1 MKKIAIIAVLAV
13 MALTAVAQANQD
25 PYYAR
30 RATLFDELPIG
41 KKDIVMLG
49 NSLTDGCEFNE
60 LLGNRHIKNRGIVGD
75 IVQGLIDRIGPIIE
89 GQPK

>member
-1 MKKIAIIAVLAV
+1 MKKIVIVVVTALIC
-13 MALTAVAQANQD
+13 LTAAAQANQD

-49 NSLTDGCEFNE
+49 SSTASGPLS
-60 LLGNRHIKNRGIVGD
+60 RGSHASYSS
-75 IVQGLIDRIGPIIE
+75 
-89 GQPK
+89 

>member
-1 MKKIAIIAVLAV
+1 MKKIAIIAVLAL

-30 RATLFDELPIG
+30 RATLFDELPVG

-60 LLGNRHIKNRGIVGD
+60 LLGNRHIKNRGIVARSALTSKAATWP
-75 IVQGLIDRIGPIIE
+75 VRR
-89 GQPK
+89 

>member
-1 MKKIAIIAVLAV
+1 MRKLATLAVLALV
-13 MALTAVAQANQD
+13 CLTALGQANQD

-49 NSLTDGCEFNE
+49 NSLTDGCE
-60 LLGNRHIKNRGIVGD
+60 IVTSR
-75 IVQGLIDRIGPIIE
+75 IVASWAISFRA
-89 GQPK
+89 

>member
-1 MKKIAIIAVLAV
+1 MG
-13 MALTAVAQANQD
+13 LTAMAQANQD

-49 NSLTDGCEFNE
+49 NSLTCAR
-60 LLGNRHIKNRGIVGD
+60 LV
-75 IVQGLIDRIGPIIE
+75 P
-89 GQPK
+89 P

>member
-1 MKKIAIIAVLAV
+1 MAL

-41 KKDIVMLG
+41 KKATALPTAVSSM
-49 NSLTDGCEFNE
+49 N
-60 LLGNRHIKNRGIVGD
+60 
-75 IVQGLIDRIGPIIE
+75 
-89 GQPK
+89 